1 MGFKRKIASAALA
14 ALSMAVAT
22 PAAAAESREPLIITP
37 VPDAASGLVD
47 SAEPMLQVVLTR
59 AESGQQPS
67 FEQAMQR
74 LGHAMG
80 QAIRAEQ
87 QEMESACK
95 ASVRPKP
102 GSAEVYAWG
111 ARCSYDRR

>member
-1 MGFKRKIASAALA
+1 MGFERNFACAALA
-14 ALSMAVAT
+14 AASMLGAS
-22 PAAAAESREPLIITP
+22 PAAAAQSNELLIITP
-37 VPDAASGLVD
+37 VPDTASGLVD
-47 SAEPMLQVVLTR
+47 SAEPMLKVVRTR
-59 AESGQQPS
+59 AESDQQPN

-74 LGHAMG
+74 LGRAMG

-87 QEMESACK
+87 QEMETACK